1 MKDASGVLQA
11 GDMINNR
18 IGTFRLY
25 PFERLGQMLA
35 QVVPPAGLREINMGI
50 GEPQHPAPAVVR
62 EILDRNADLWG
73 KYPPMLGTPEFRR
86 AAAGW
91 LERRFALPEGMVE
104 PDRHIVPVSGTREA
118 LFMVG
123 LTAIPETKNGRRPV
137 VLIPDPFYQVYVG
150 AAVFAGAEPY
160 YLPTTA
166 ETGHLPDF
174 SAVPEE
180 ILERTALAFL
190 CSPANPQGSAASIDY
205 LKDLIGMARRF
216 DFVLALDECYCEL
229 YYTPEPVAGGLQACA
244 AMGGDMANV
253 LTFHS
258 LSKRSSVPGLRSGFV
273 AGSAD
278 LIDAFWRV
286 RLYGGAA
293 PPLAV
298 LAASTALWNDDSYAA
313 ENRALYAQKYD
324 IAERILAGRHGF
336 YRPDGGFYLWLE
348 VEDGEAAAKRLWGE
362 AAIRVQP
369 GAFFAHDYPDGT
381 NVGQRY
387 IRAALVHDLATV
399 EEALHRMNQVL

>member
-1 MKDASGVLQA
+1 
-11 GDMINNR
+11 MINNR

-25 PFERLGQMLA
+25 PFERLGRMLEGV
-35 QVVPPAGLREINMGI
+35 QPPAGLREINMGI
-50 GEPQHPAPAVVR
+50 GEPQHPAPPLVR
-62 EILDRNADLWG
+62 EVIDRSADLWG

-91 LERRFALPEGMVE
+91 LGRRFGLPDGMIE

-118 LFMVG
+118 LFMAG
-123 LTAIPETKNGRRPV
+123 LTAIPETKNGKRPV

-150 AAVFAGAEPY
+150 AGVFAGAEPY
-160 YLPTTA
+160 YLPCTA
-166 ETGHLPDF
+166 QSGYLPDF
-174 SAVPEE
+174 AAVPQD

-190 CSPANPQGSAASIDY
+190 CSPSNPQGAAANIAS
-205 LKDLIGMARRF
+205 LRDLIGLARRF
-216 DFVLALDECYCEL
+216 DFVVALDECYCEL
-229 YYTPEPVAGGLQACA
+229 YYTDQPVAGGLQACA
-244 AMGGDMANV
+244 AMGGDMSNV

-273 AGSAD
+273 AGAAD
-278 LIDAFWRV
+278 LTDAFWRV

-293 PPLAV
+293 PSLAV
-298 LAASTALWNDDSYAA
+298 LAASTALWNDDAYPTH
-313 ENRALYAQKYD
+313 NRALYARKFD
-324 IAERILAGRHGF
+324 LAERILQGRLGF

-348 VEDGEAAAKRLWGE
+348 VEDGEAAARRLWAE

-381 NVGQRY
+381 NVGRRY

-399 EEALHRMNQVL
+399 EEALHRIRQVL

>member
-1 MKDASGVLQA
+1 
-11 GDMINNR
+11 MINNR
-18 IGTFRLY
+18 IGRFRLY
-25 PFERLGQMLA
+25 PFERLGQMLDGIR
-35 QVVPPAGLREINMGI
+35 PPTGVREINMGI

-62 EILDRNADLWG
+62 EVIDHSADLWG
-73 KYPPMLGTPEFRR
+73 KYPPMLGTPEFRK

-91 LERRFALPEGMVE
+91 LGRRFDLPEGMID
-104 PDRHIVPVSGTREA
+104 PGRNIVPVSGTREA

-123 LTAIPETKNGRRPV
+123 LTAIPERKNGLQPV

-160 YLPTTA
+160 YLPCTA
-166 ETGHLPDF
+166 ETGYLPDF
-174 SAVPEE
+174 SAIPDE

-190 CSPANPQGSAASIDY
+190 CSPSNPQGAAAGLDY
-205 LKDLIGMARRF
+205 LKNLIGLARRH

-229 YYTPEPVAGGLQACA
+229 YYTSEPVAGGLQACA

-273 AGSAD
+273 AGAAD
-278 LIDAFWRV
+278 LTDAFWRV

-298 LAASTALWNDDSYAA
+298 LAASTVLWNDDVYAA
-313 ENRALYAQKYD
+313 ENRALYARKYD
-324 IAERILAGRHGF
+324 IAERVLHGRHGF

-348 VEDGEAAAKRLWGE
+348 VDDGEDAARRLWAD
-362 AAIRVQP
+362 AAVKVQP
-369 GAFFAHDYPDGT
+369 GSFFAHDYPDGS
-381 NVGQRY
+381 NVGRRY
-387 IRAALVHDLATV
+387 IRVALVHDLATV
-399 EEALHRMNQVL
+399 EEALHRMNRVL